1 MFIEGRGGV
10 KQPFLV
16 HRDVSSKC
24 VVGAPLKDRTAASV
38 TNAVQHVV
46 STHRVHGHTLKKL
59 VFDRES
65 AIVAAE
71 PDIESTGVQLA
82 LKAAGQKVGIA
93 EVTIRILRE
102 KARKSKAGVRD
113 RYGYSPPDQWNVDL
127 VQDVIAVY
135 NRLPRRGQAKTPYE
149 IFTGQTPDYIRDFR
163 VDWGEPVIVKK
174 PRGISTDLRVTGE
187 WAVVVRRMMG
197 GGGVLKVYLIASRKY
212 AHRIHLRRAIAPD
225 WVYTALNNIS
235 EDATIGFEEATANL
249 EEFMA
254 NNVVGPEPRPK
265 DSSVTIPADTTEAEF
280 SSPEERAEE
289 AAVTSELQEALEVL
303 DAGEQEVF
311 EPAVGDDAAGDE
323 AIMEPP
329 DPITVAGRTR
339 SAAAMRGGD
348 ELEREADRYAEYV
361 SMGWQEPEP
370 EDRGKIVF
378 GRSHRRTEANLARAR
393 DILKK
398 AYTERKL
405 RQEVGGLAT
414 ELVNLYYAQALNT
427 RREEAEAALLKEVS
441 KACEKKIWHGIHE
454 MELTPEQRALILPMM
469 KNYIEK
475 YSARGDFE
483 KSKVRVLVRGDL
495 QEIIGETEGPVCRVE
510 TIFILLCIA
519 IIMELEAM
527 KADVSSAYM
536 NTDMPIQSVK
546 HRWVLLD
553 VDVVRVLLQLDSAY
567 WSQFVR
573 EDGKILVEMDKLMYG
588 YKEAAHFWNKT
599 LIGVFIGAGYKQS
612 KKDPCLLYRKEGG
625 KVAYVAITVDD
636 CFFVGTEDKQW
647 MDAQLKI
654 LEDAFGEITTERGDK
669 QQIIGMAV
677 DLDRAGSKVTISQ
690 KNYAKSLSENFNINK
705 SSVTPAT
712 EDLFSEDDTS
722 PLLKDQRKYM
732 SLVSTLMYGVKR
744 TYAECLVTVV
754 ILSTKYNHATEND
767 WNKAIRVAE
776 YIYGT
781 IDGHC
786 MVLQPSSLQV
796 VASSDASY
804 AEHADGRS
812 HTGGCVG
819 FESNTCAWIAY
830 ISQKQPQVAKSTCV
844 SELYAVN
851 TVGEYVEWMVQ
862 LMEEIGYPQGTVR
875 ISQDNQCAMQLMK
888 VGTGS
893 FKRSKHVKV
902 RYFWLKELIDEGRVQ
917 IYYVPS
923 EVLVSDALTKPITG
937 ARFRALRLL
946 LIGW

>member
-1 MFIEGRGGV
+1 
-10 KQPFLV
+10 
-16 HRDVSSKC
+16 
-24 VVGAPLKDRTAASV
+24 
-38 TNAVQHVV
+38 
-46 STHRVHGHTLKKL
+46 
-59 VFDRES
+59 
-65 AIVAAE
+65 
-71 PDIESTGVQLA
+71 
-82 LKAAGQKVGIA
+82 
-93 EVTIRILRE
+93 
-102 KARKSKAGVRD
+102 
-113 RYGYSPPDQWNVDL
+113 
-127 VQDVIAVY
+127 
-135 NRLPRRGQAKTPYE
+135 
-149 IFTGQTPDYIRDFR
+149 
-163 VDWGEPVIVKK
+163 
-174 PRGISTDLRVTGE
+174 
-187 WAVVVRRMMG
+187 
-197 GGGVLKVYLIASRKY
+197 
-212 AHRIHLRRAIAPD
+212 
-225 WVYTALNNIS
+225 
-235 EDATIGFEEATANL
+235 
-249 EEFMA
+249 
-254 NNVVGPEPRPK
+254 
-265 DSSVTIPADTTEAEF
+265 
-280 SSPEERAEE
+280 
-289 AAVTSELQEALEVL
+289 
-303 DAGEQEVF
+303 
-311 EPAVGDDAAGDE
+311 
-323 AIMEPP
+323 
-329 DPITVAGRTR
+329 
-339 SAAAMRGGD
+339 
-348 ELEREADRYAEYV
+348 
-361 SMGWQEPEP
+361 
-370 EDRGKIVF
+370 
-378 GRSHRRTEANLARAR
+378 
-393 DILKK
+393 
-398 AYTERKL
+398 
-405 RQEVGGLAT
+405 
-414 ELVNLYYAQALNT
+414 
-427 RREEAEAALLKEVS
+427 
-441 KACEKKIWHGIHE
+441 
-454 MELTPEQRALILPMM
+454 
-469 KNYIEK
+469 
-475 YSARGDFE
+475 
-483 KSKVRVLVRGDL
+483 
-495 QEIIGETEGPVCRVE
+495 
-510 TIFILLCIA
+510 
-519 IIMELEAM
+519 
-527 KADVSSAYM
+527 
-536 NTDMPIQSVK
+536 
-546 HRWVLLD
+546 
-553 VDVVRVLLQLDSAY
+553 
-567 WSQFVR
+567 
-573 EDGKILVEMDKLMYG
+573 MDKLMYG